1 MTNKSEYT
9 CAVCGQTFTKGWSDE
24 EAAKEREETFPGFD
38 ESECDL
44 VCDTC
49 YKEMGFGND

>member
-9 CAVCGQTFTKGWSDE
+9 CAACGRTFTKGWSDE

-49 YKEMGFGND
+49 YKAMGFGDD